1 MSSTTMELRS
11 LITSDGELRLTLE
24 EVPVAAPGPDDVVL
38 RVEAAPINLSDLAV
52 LLGPADVA
60 PLSIDR
66 SSRWAWFRRSAL
78 RGRAAARQSTSE
90 TGSA

>member
-1 MSSTTMELRS
+1 MNEPRTRITT
-11 LITSDGELRLTLE
+11 DKQ
-24 EVPVAAPGPDDVVL
+24 VP
-38 RVEAAPINLSDLAV
+38 DLAV

-60 PLSIDR
+60 TLSIDR
-66 SSRWAWFRRSAL
+66 SSRWAWVRRSAL